1 MGTSLELMR
10 KMQADIA
17 DLKKR
22 LKRLEIENVWLR
34 NGVGVL
40 ILQLQKHDIAPEFT
54 LESIPKVEE

>member
-1 MGTSLELMR
+1 
-10 KMQADIA
+10 MQADIA